1 MALRFADLETR
12 ELMKPL
18 RGIPSSRAYWEL
30 KAEQMMNRI
39 FDPEQIIDLEPR
51 EVSASSPPQPPHGR
65 TATAPKPKSLRS
77 TTSPPR
83 SPLRPSGG
91 ATPSAPQRAHPL
103 AKLRNAVSHD
113 RQFPLVA
120 SLAGLSLVGALCSVL
135 FLNHSWRVQE
145 TLREERNLLL
155 VERLRSLGPASS
167 ASQPVVLPPQAPAA
181 TTVNAAPGA
190 DLPPPPEEPWI
201 QELGN
206 LPQRSSDQAPVL
218 RVPLSPRLAAAAPP
232 AVRPDS
238 FGSSVRS
245 AAAAGPAPQ
254 LVGLVGA
261 QGRLGSAIFRVGGS
275 SANVGLG
282 ESIGS
287 SGWTLRAADSD
298 SAVIERNGEVR
309 RISLTNAP

>member
-1 MALRFADLETR
+1 
-12 ELMKPL
+12 MKPL

-39 FDPEQIIDLEPR
+39 FDLEQIIDLEPR
-51 EVSASSPPQPPHGR
+51 EVPASPPPQPPHGR
-65 TATAPKPKSLRS
+65 TVTAPKPKSQRS
-77 TTSPPR
+77 TTTIPR
-83 SPLRPSGG
+83 SPSRSSG
-91 ATPSAPQRAHPL
+91 AASPAAPQRTHL
-103 AKLRNAVSHD
+103 FAKLSTAVSHD
-113 RQFPLVA
+113 HQIPLVA
-120 SLAGLSLVGALCSVL
+120 GLAGLSLVGALCSVL

-145 TLREERNLLL
+145 SLREERNLLL

-167 ASQPVVLPPQAPAA
+167 ASQPVLSPSLAPA
-181 TTVNAAPGA
+181 TVTDIAAPGA

-206 LPQRSSDQAPVL
+206 LPQNSSDRAPVL

-232 AVRPDS
+232 ASRPD
-238 FGSSVRS
+238 GSGSGLRTPVAPS
-245 AAAAGPAPQ
+245 PSGPAPQ

-261 QGRLGSAIFRVGGS
+261 QGRLGSAIFRVGAS

-309 RISLTNAP
+309 RISLTSAP

>member
-1 MALRFADLETR
+1 
-12 ELMKPL
+12 MKPL

-51 EVSASSPPQPPHGR
+51 EVPAIPPPQPPHGR
-65 TATAPKPKSLRS
+65 AVTAPKPKSMRS
-77 TTSPPR
+77 TTTVPR
-83 SPLRPSGG
+83 SPSRTS
-91 ATPSAPQRAHPL
+91 ATASSSAPQPAHPF
-103 AKLRNAVSHD
+103 AKLSSVVSHD
-113 RQFPLVA
+113 HQIPLVA
-120 SLAGLSLVGALCSVL
+120 SLAGLSLVAALCSVL

-167 ASQPVVLPPQAPAA
+167 ASQPVVVPPLAPAA
-181 TTVNAAPGA
+181 TTASAAPGA

-206 LPQRSSDQAPVL
+206 LPQSSNDRAPVL
-218 RVPLSPRLAAAAPP
+218 RVPLSPRLASAAPP
-232 AVRPDS
+232 ASRS
-238 FGSSVRS
+238 EGSSSIVRAS
-245 AAAAGPAPQ
+245 ASSSASGPAPQ

-309 RISLTNAP
+309 RISLTSAP

>member
-1 MALRFADLETR
+1 
-12 ELMKPL
+12 MKPL

-51 EVSASSPPQPPHGR
+51 EVSASSPPQPPYGR
-65 TATAPKPKSLRS
+65 TAAPPKPKSLRS
-77 TTSPPR
+77 TTTLPR
-83 SPLRPSGG
+83 SPSRPGG
-91 ATPSAPQRAHPL
+91 GGTPSVPQRAL
-103 AKLRNAVSHD
+103 FAKLKNAVSHD
-113 RQFPLVA
+113 RQIPLVA
-120 SLAGLSLVGALCSVL
+120 GLAGLSLVGALCSVL

-167 ASQPVVLPPQAPAA
+167 ASQPVVSPPQTPAV
-181 TTVNAAPGA
+181 TTASAAPGA

-232 AVRPDS
+232 APPAGRPD
-238 FGSSVRS
+238 GYVSSVRS
-245 AAAAGPAPQ
+245 SAASGPAPQ

-282 ESIGS
+282 EGIGS

-309 RISLTNAP
+309 RISLTNTP